1 MRFCFL
7 NEFSMLLNGLIPCL
21 KSTIISHKE
30 LLHMT
35 IDIEGKYYNYLKIKE
50 NNPKNWGSKIWNN
63 YEENKSSGNHRKNI
77 F

>member
-1 MRFCFL
+1 
-7 NEFSMLLNGLIPCL
+7 
-21 KSTIISHKE
+21 
-30 LLHMT
+30 MT